1 MKVSIIITTKNE
13 GKNIQACLESIQQ
26 QNFPAKDIEI
36 IVVDNNSSDR
46 TKEIAERYTKK
57 VFNKG
62 PERSA
67 QRNYGVQKC
76 NGEWILYLDA
86 DMTLHPDV
94 IRDALIAVN
103 RDEKLIALYIREVV
117 VGESFFAKVRR
128 FERSF
133 YDATVIDCVR
143 VIRKDVFEKVGGF
156 DTTMS
161 GPEDWDFD
169 KKIRAIGKT
178 SLLTTP
184 VYHNESEVTLT
195 RYLKKKA
202 YYSQS
207 FATYI
212 RKWGVDDPDVKKQLS
227 PWYRY
232 VGVFMENN
240 RWKKVVAHPI
250 LTIAMLTLRLLVGLT
265 YLKVKGLGS

>member
-1 MKVSIIITTKNE
+1 MKVSVVITTKNE
-13 GKNIQACLESIQQ
+13 GRNIKACLESITKQS
-26 QNFPAKDIEI
+26 FLPKDIEI
-36 IVVDNNSSDR
+36 IVVDNNSSDE
-46 TKEIAERYTKK
+46 TKVIAGSYTKM

-67 QRNYGVQKC
+67 QRNYGVQKSTG
-76 NGEWILYLDA
+76 NWILYLDA

-94 IRDALIAVN
+94 LRDALATVKN
-103 RDEKLIALYIREVV
+103 DEKTVALYIREVV
-117 VGESFFAKVRR
+117 VGASFFAKVRR

-143 VIRKDVFEKVGGF
+143 FIRKDIFEQVNGF

-169 KKIRAIGKT
+169 KKIRGVGKT
-178 SLLTTP
+178 GLLTTP
-184 VYHNESEVTLT
+184 IYHNEAEVSLT
-195 RYLKKKA
+195 SYLKKKA

-212 RKWGVDDPDVKKQLS
+212 TKWGASDPDVKKQLS

-232 VGVFMENN
+232 IGVFIENS
-240 RWKKVVAHPI
+240 RWKKVLAHPI
-250 LTIAMLTLRLLVGLT
+250 LTLAMLSLRLLVGLT
-265 YLKVKGLGS
+265 YLKVKTFS